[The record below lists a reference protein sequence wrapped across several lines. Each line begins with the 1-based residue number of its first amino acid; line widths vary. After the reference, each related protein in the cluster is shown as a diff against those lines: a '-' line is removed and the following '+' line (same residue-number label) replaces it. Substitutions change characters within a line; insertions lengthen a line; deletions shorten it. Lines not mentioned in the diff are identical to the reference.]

1 MFDPLNALGSAE
13 QRPNLPPETPMAKQQ
28 NTVAKKLRENQKRQK
43 ALDKRAKRKAKGTS
57 ATSGAEQPDPTEG
70 YRVI

>member
-1 MFDPLNALGSAE
+1 
-13 QRPNLPPETPMAKQQ
+13 MAKQQ

-43 ALDKRAKRKAKGTS
+43 ALDKRAKRKAKAAPTTKGP
-57 ATSGAEQPDPTEG
+57 ALPDPIET

>member
-1 MFDPLNALGSAE
+1 
-13 QRPNLPPETPMAKQQ
+13 MAKQQ

-43 ALDKRAKRKAKGTS
+43 ALDKRNKRKAKGTS
-57 ATSGAEQPDPTEG
+57 ATSGATLPDPTEG